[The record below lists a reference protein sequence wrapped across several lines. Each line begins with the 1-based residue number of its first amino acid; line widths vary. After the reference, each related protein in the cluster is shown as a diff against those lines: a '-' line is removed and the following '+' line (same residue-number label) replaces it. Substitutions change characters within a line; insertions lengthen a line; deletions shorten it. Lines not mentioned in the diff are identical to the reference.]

1 MKLEERSSIYQL
13 LASVYLREP
22 DGKLT
27 ELFAKAGLD
36 PKVALDDLAVEYTR
50 LFIGPGKHI
59 APYESVHRPGDTGM
73 LWGESTAAVKRFIEA
88 SGLKYKSTFTE
99 MPDHIGAEFEFM
111 QKLIA
116 LEAEGDKKSRQI
128 QKKFFEEH
136 LLRWVPNFCRKVK
149 EEARLDFYK
158 EAAEMT
164 EEFMIKE
171 KEVLS
176 GE

>member
-1 MKLEERSSIYQL
+1 MKLEERSGIYQL
-13 LASVYLREP
+13 LAVVYLREP
-22 DGKLT
+22 ENKLL

-36 PKVALDDLAVEYTR
+36 PKVGIDDLAEEYTH

-59 APYESVHRPGDTGM
+59 APYESVHRPDDTGM
-73 LWGESTAAVKRFIEA
+73 LWGRSTAAVKRFIEA
-88 SGLKYKSTFTE
+88 SGLKYKSTFAE

-116 LEAEGDKKSRQI
+116 LEAEGDKRSRQI
-128 QKKFFEEH
+128 QKRFFEEH
-136 LLRWVPNFCRKVK
+136 LRWIPDFCRKVK